1 MRKLLPL
8 LAAIPTAALLAFIFP
23 TATPPHPSVAEG
35 LPQATNIQQIKQLIN
50 QTAIRCSP
58 SYNPFAS
65 NNNISPLTGWGNY
78 KWPIKTASDSAQ
90 FYFNQGISM
99 YYAFHI
105 IEARASFAKVVELDP
120 LCAMGWWGLALSFG
134 PNINDFGYTAPAE
147 ALAAARKAASLSN
160 VYTPKEKAL
169 IYSINTRYSEDTA
182 RSRESLNQD
191 YAAAM
196 KQAFKDLPQDADI
209 ATLYA
214 DALMLLHPWDLYDHN
229 SKPKPWTPEL
239 VQVLEKALKLNPN
252 NPGAN
257 HYYIHAVEASENP
270 GRALP
275 SADRLPGLMPDVSH
289 LVHMPSH
296 IYIRTGNYEKGA
308 ALNISAVK
316 GYAKYLRAFPAVQ
329 ENAALYNIH
338 NLHMQAACN
347 MMTGN
352 FKSSITA
359 ALETSQGVP
368 QEMTAYPGPFGH
380 FAQYWYATPILT
392 LVRFG
397 KWDDI
402 LGSRP
407 MDSLS
412 YANILLAFAKG
423 MAFAKT
429 GQPNYA
435 NLELTK
441 LRVKMY
447 EDESLRQPF
456 TPFNSAY
463 NTIRVAEHILAGTM
477 AEQSGQLNNAI
488 QYFQKGVELEDA
500 LIYNEP
506 RDWLLPVRHYLG
518 NALLK
523 AGKPAEAEA
532 VFKKDLQINPL
543 NVWALRGL
551 HQAQTAQR
559 KTADAAKTLEQLNK
573 IPGSAEI
580 SNAVY

>member
-1 MRKLLPL
+1 MRKFLPF

-23 TATPPHPSVAEG
+23 GNPERSRRTS
-35 LPQATNIQQIKQLIN
+35 NIQPQTASIQQTKQRIT

-58 SYNPFAS
+58 TYNPLTDG
-65 NNNISPLTGWGNY
+65 NNISPLTGWGNY
-78 KWPIKTASDSAQ
+78 KWPIKTTNDSAQ
-90 FYFNQGISM
+90 FYFNQGINM

-105 IEARASFAKVVELDP
+105 IESRASFARVTELDP
-120 LCAMGWWGLALSFG
+120 QCAMGWWGLALSFG
-134 PNINDFGYTAPAE
+134 PNINDFEYNAPE
-147 ALAAARKAASLSN
+147 AALTAARKAESLSN

-169 IYSINTRYSEDTA
+169 IYSINTRYSEDTSK
-182 RSRESLNQD
+182 SRETLNQA

-196 KQAFKDLPQDADI
+196 KQAFKDVPNDADI
-209 ATLYA
+209 AALYA

-296 IYIRTGNYEKGA
+296 IYIRTGNYQKGA
-308 ALNISAVK
+308 SLNVDAVK
-316 GYAKYLRAFPAVQ
+316 GYSKYLQAFPAVE

-338 NLHMQAACN
+338 NLHMETACN
-347 MMTGN
+347 MMSGN
-352 FKSSITA
+352 FDGARA
-359 ALETSQGVP
+359 ASGKTSRSVP
-368 QEMTAYPGPFGH
+368 EMMLSYPGSFGH
-380 FAQYWYATPILT
+380 YAQYWYATPLFAM
-392 LVRFG
+392 VRFG
-397 KWDDI
+397 KWDFA
-402 LGSRP
+402 LTSTVY
-407 MDSLS
+407 DSLT
-412 YANILLAFAKG
+412 YASLILKFAKG

-429 GQPNYA
+429 GQPQYA
-435 NLELTK
+435 NMELTN

-447 EDESLRQPF
+447 EDESLREPF

-463 NTIRVAEHILAGTM
+463 NAARVAEHILAGTI
-477 AEQSGQLNNAI
+477 AEQAGSLNNAI
-488 QYFQKGVELEDA
+488 EYFQKGVELEDA

-523 AGKPAEAEA
+523 AKKPAEAEA
-532 VFKKDLQINPL
+532 VFKKDLQISPL
-543 NVWALRGL
+543 NVWALTGL

-573 IPGSAEI
+573 IPGAAQI
-580 SNAVY
+580 KNAVY